1 VEVRK
6 NLLVG
11 QLVTCLVKYQV
22 LVEGRDKLPVVQY
35 IPWHPWWM
43 DICLYLLPGVH
54 TVSVYSAH
62 PQKQPMG
69 TKRGYN
75 PFSKTLCCQMDYT
88 HQWFW
93 MALGQ
98 VGGNA
103 RASACAHRRA
113 QRVGWGGG
121 AGAGEVA
128 LGAPTDNLYS
138 AAKLKICVQ
147 ATKGP
152 SIEENGHDTD
162 KELCEIHVRNAEANK
177 MDGNAKALE
186 KNIKN
191 ARLALQHV
199 SDKGLKERFAALIA
213 PAGPGAIERGGGP
226 PAGEGSHE
234 HMVAAP
240 TAPYHSSAAADMQ
253 QQRQHEQRMQQQPQQ
268 GPPRGAQQQ
277 SSQDRTDEFEF
288 DDDSQVSVTNSAPS
302 VPLSAKDPLKFG
314 S

>member
-1 VEVRK
+1 
-6 NLLVG
+6 
-11 QLVTCLVKYQV
+11 
-22 LVEGRDKLPVVQY
+22 
-35 IPWHPWWM
+35 M
-43 DICLYLLPGVH
+43 DVCIYLLPGVH

-88 HQWFW
+88 HRWFW
-93 MALGQ
+93 MAKGQ

-103 RASACAHRRA
+103 RASACAYGRA

-128 LGAPTDNLYS
+128 LGAPTDNLDS
-138 AAKLKICVQ
+138 AAKLKIGVQ

-177 MDGNAKALE
+177 MDGDAKALE

-199 SDKGLKERFAALIA
+199 DDKGLKERFAALIA
-213 PAGPGAIERGGGP
+213 PAG
-226 PAGEGSHE
+226 
-234 HMVAAP
+234 
-240 TAPYHSSAAADMQ
+240 
-253 QQRQHEQRMQQQPQQ
+253 Q